1 MGCPPIFYVLKEVMN
16 MVVAGID
23 GSTNSTGLCIMK
35 DGELK
40 FYALIDLHKEKDAM
54 KRIQKMLLKIC
65 EILDQY
71 DIDAVYMEKSV
82 LRSNVDTVQKLANL
96 AGGIMLYCA
105 KNNIEFNHP
114 LPSEWR
120 ARIGIK
126 QSNKIKREVL
136 KEEAVLAVKNEYGI
150 DVNDDISE
158 SILIARSA
166 FDLPKISISE
176 DDLWE

>member
-1 MGCPPIFYVLKEVMN
+1 

-23 GSTNSTGLCIMK
+23 GSTNSTGLSIIENGK
-35 DGELK
+35 LK
-40 FYALIDLHKEKDAM
+40 FYTLIDLRKEKDAM
-54 KRIQKMLLKIC
+54 KRIQNMLLKIC

-136 KEEAVLAVKNEYGI
+136 KEEAILAVKNEYGI

-166 FDLPKISISE
+166 FNLPKINISE
-176 DDLWE
+176 DDLWG

>member
-1 MGCPPIFYVLKEVMN
+1 ML
-16 MVVAGID
+16 VVGID
-23 GSTNSTGLCIMK
+23 GSTNSTGLSVME

-40 FYALIDLHKEKDAM
+40 FRTLIDLHKEKNAM
-54 KRIQKMLLKIC
+54 KRIQNMLLKIC

-82 LRSNVDTVQKLANL
+82 LKTNVDTVQKLANL

-105 KNNIEFNHP
+105 KNNIAFSHP

-120 ARIGIK
+120 AKIGIK

-136 KEEAVLAVKNEYGI
+136 KEEAILAVKNEYGI
-150 DVNDDISE
+150 NVNDDVAE
-158 SILIARSA
+158 AILIARSA
-166 FDLPKISISE
+166 FDLPKINILE

>member
-1 MGCPPIFYVLKEVMN
+1 

-23 GSTNSTGLCIMK
+23 GGTNSSGLCIMK

-40 FYALIDLHKEKDAM
+40 FRTLIDLHKEKNAM
-54 KRIQKMLLKIC
+54 KRIQNMLLKIC

-71 DIDAVYMEKSV
+71 DVDAVYMEKSV
-82 LRSNVDTVQKLANL
+82 LKTNVDTVQKLANL

-120 ARIGIK
+120 AKIGIK

-136 KEEAVLAVKNEYGI
+136 KEEAILAVKNEYGI
-150 DVNDDISE
+150 NVNDDVAE
-158 SILIARSA
+158 AILIARSA
-166 FDLPKISISE
+166 FDLPKINISE
-176 DDLWE
+176 NDLWE

>member
-1 MGCPPIFYVLKEVMN
+1 

-23 GSTNSTGLCIMK
+23 GSTNSSGLCIMK

-40 FYALIDLHKEKDAM
+40 FRTLIDLHKEKNAM
-54 KRIQKMLLKIC
+54 KRIQNMLLKIC

-71 DIDAVYMEKSV
+71 DVDAVYMEKSV
-82 LRSNVDTVQKLANL
+82 LKTNVDTVQKLANL

-120 ARIGIK
+120 AKIGIK

-136 KEEAVLAVKNEYGI
+136 KEEAILAVKNEYGI
-150 DVNDDISE
+150 NVNDDVAE
-158 SILIARSA
+158 AILIARSA
-166 FDLPKISISE
+166 FDLPKINISE

>member
-1 MGCPPIFYVLKEVMN
+1 MN
-16 MVVAGID
+16 MLIVGID
-23 GSTNSTGLCIMK
+23 GSTNSTGLSVME
-35 DGELK
+35 DDELK
-40 FYALIDLHKEKDAM
+40 FCTLIDLHKEKNAM
-54 KRIQKMLLKIC
+54 RRIQNMLLKIC

-82 LRSNVDTVQKLANL
+82 LKTNVDTVQKLANL

-120 ARIGIK
+120 AKIGIK
-126 QSNKIKREVL
+126 QSNKIKREIL
-136 KEEAVLAVKNEYGI
+136 KGEAILAVKNEYGI
-150 DVNDDISE
+150 NVNDDVAE
-158 SILIARSA
+158 AILIARSA
-166 FDLPKISISE
+166 FDLPKINISE

>member
-1 MGCPPIFYVLKEVMN
+1 

-23 GSTNSTGLCIMK
+23 GGTNSSGLCIMK

-40 FYALIDLHKEKDAM
+40 FRTLIDLHKEKNAM
-54 KRIQKMLLKIC
+54 KRIQNMLLKIC

-71 DIDAVYMEKSV
+71 DVDAVYMEKSV
-82 LRSNVDTVQKLANL
+82 LKTNVDTVQKLANL

-120 ARIGIK
+120 AKIGIK

-136 KEEAVLAVKNEYGI
+136 KEEAILAVKNEYGI
-150 DVNDDISE
+150 NVNDDVAE
-158 SILIARSA
+158 AILIARSA
-166 FDLPKISISE
+166 FDLPKINISE

>member
-1 MGCPPIFYVLKEVMN
+1 MT
-16 MVVAGID
+16 VVGID
-23 GSTNSTGLCIMK
+23 GSTNSSGLSVIIN
-35 DGELK
+35 GELK
-40 FYALIDLHKEKDAM
+40 FYTLIDLHKEKNTM
-54 KRIQKMLLKIC
+54 KRIQMMLLKIC
-65 EILDQY
+65 AILDKY
-71 DIDAVYMEKSV
+71 DIDTIYMEKSV
-82 LRSNVDTVQKLANL
+82 LKTNIDTVQKLANL

-120 ARIGIK
+120 AKIGIK

-136 KEEAVLAVKNEYGI
+136 KAEAILAVKNEYGI
-150 DVNDDISE
+150 DVNDDIAE

-166 FDLPKISISE
+166 FNLPKLEVSE

>member
-1 MGCPPIFYVLKEVMN
+1 

-23 GSTNSTGLCIMK
+23 GSTNSTGLSIIENGK
-35 DGELK
+35 LK
-40 FYALIDLHKEKDAM
+40 FYTLIDLRKEKDAM
-54 KRIQKMLLKIC
+54 KRIQNMLLKIC

-136 KEEAVLAVKNEYGI
+136 KEEAILAVKNEYGI

-166 FDLPKISISE
+166 FNLPKINISE

>member
-1 MGCPPIFYVLKEVMN
+1 ML
-16 MVVAGID
+16 VVGID
-23 GSTNSTGLCIMK
+23 GSTNSTGISVMQ
-35 DGELK
+35 DGNLK
-40 FYALIDLHKEKDAM
+40 FYSLIDLHKEKNVM
-54 KRIQKMLLKIC
+54 KRIQNMLLKIC

-71 DIDAVYMEKSV
+71 NIDAIYMEKSV
-82 LRSNVDTVQKLANL
+82 LKSNVDTVQKLANL

-120 ARIGIK
+120 AKIGIK
-126 QSNKIKREVL
+126 QSSKIKREVL
-136 KEEAVLAVKNEYGI
+136 KEEAIFVVKNEYGI
-150 DVNDDISE
+150 DVNDDIAE

-166 FDLPKISISE
+166 FNLPKVNISE

>member
-1 MGCPPIFYVLKEVMN
+1 ML
-16 MVVAGID
+16 VVGID
-23 GSTNSTGLCIMK
+23 GSTNSTGLSVME

-40 FYALIDLHKEKDAM
+40 FRTLIDLHKEKNAM
-54 KRIQKMLLKIC
+54 ERIQNMLLKIC

-82 LRSNVDTVQKLANL
+82 LKTNVDTVQKLANL
-96 AGGIMLYCA
+96 AGGIILYCA

-120 ARIGIK
+120 AKIGIK

-136 KEEAVLAVKNEYGI
+136 KAEAILAVKNEYGI
-150 DVNDDISE
+150 NVNDDVAE
-158 SILIARSA
+158 AILIARSA
-166 FDLPKISISE
+166 FDLPKINISE

>member
-1 MGCPPIFYVLKEVMN
+1 ML
-16 MVVAGID
+16 VVGID
-23 GSTNSTGLCIMK
+23 GSTNSTGLAVME

-40 FYALIDLHKEKDAM
+40 FRILIDLHKEKNAM
-54 KRIQKMLLKIC
+54 RRIQNMLLKIC

-71 DIDAVYMEKSV
+71 DIDAIYMEKSV
-82 LRSNVDTVQKLANL
+82 LKSNVDTVQKLANL

-120 ARIGIK
+120 AKIGIK

-136 KEEAVLAVKNEYGI
+136 KEEAIFAVKREYGI
-150 DVNDDISE
+150 NVNDDVAE

-166 FDLPKISISE
+166 FDLPKIEVSE
-176 DDLWE
+176 DDLWGN